1 MTAIERVLVQRASPL
16 DIERVRTDFPILG
29 LEVNG
34 RPLVFLDNAASSQM
48 PQPVID
54 RIVQYQTSEHANI
67 HRAVHYLS
75 EKATAEY
82 EAARRRIQRFINAR
96 EEREVI
102 FTSGTTDGINL
113 VAHGYGRKFIG
124 EGDEIILTT
133 LEHHSNIVPWQMVA
147 QEKGAKL
154 RVVPIDDRGELLLDD
169 YRRLFNA
176 RTRLAAVK
184 HVSN

>member
-1 MTAIERVLVQRASPL
+1 MTAIHTAVLKPPGAFDV
-16 DIERVRTDFPILG
+16 ERVRADFPILK

-34 RPLVFLDNAASSQM
+34 KPLVFLDNAASSQM

-54 RIVQYQTSEHANI
+54 RIVRYQKSEHANI

-82 EAARRRIQRFINAR
+82 EAARRKIQRFINAR

-102 FTSGTTDGINL
+102 YTSGTTDGINL
-113 VAHGYGRKFIG
+113 VAHGFGRKFIG

-147 QEKGAKL
+147 EEMGAKL
-154 RVVPIDDRGELLLDD
+154 RIVPINDRGELAVDE
-169 YRRLFNA
+169 YKALFSP
-176 RTRLAAVK
+176 RTKL
-184 HVSN
+184 